1 MNFDGGRIAVIENRE
16 IVIDDVISFFRAI
29 NFKGEVSAQQVS
41 SRDFKLTNIKAQL
54 KAGI

>member
-1 MNFDGGRIAVIENRE
+1 MNFDGGRTAIIENRE

-29 NFKGEVSAQQVS
+29 NFKGEVSTRQVS